1 MSEAP
6 TSSQARL
13 LSPDFMARLDRLDVV
28 SRKVLLGKLKG
39 ERRSKRRGQSVEFA
53 DYRNYV
59 VGDDLRRIDWN
70 LFARLDKFF
79 LRLFMEEEDL
89 SVSVLVDATASMA
102 FGEPE
107 KLHYAKQVAAS
118 LGYIGLAN
126 HNRVS
131 VYSFTDTLDGRLEG
145 MRGRRPVPL
154 MLDFIAKIGTDA
166 KAKKTGDLAAALK
179 SFALSSRGGKG
190 LVVVVSDFL
199 DKGELKSALRYLP
212 PDRFDGYLLHLLSPQ
227 EIDPEKAGVVGDVRL
242 VDLED
247 SQMEEV
253 SVSGA
258 LLERYRATLKAF
270 CQHVKQECVDRGM
283 VYLAGD
289 TSVPFD
295 DLVLHYMRE
304 RGLLG

>member
-1 MSEAP
+1 
-6 TSSQARL
+6 
-13 LSPDFMARLDRLDVV
+13 MARLDRLDVV

-126 HNRVS
+126 HNRVN
-131 VYSFTDTLDGRLEG
+131 VYSFTSGIEGRMEG
-145 MRGRRPVPL
+145 MRGKRPLPQ
-154 MLDFIAKIGTDA
+154 MLNFINQIGTTGPA
-166 KAKKTGDLAAALK
+166 KTSGNLGAALK
-179 SFALSSRGGKG
+179 HFALSARGKG
-190 LVVVVSDFL
+190 LVVVISDFL
-199 DKGELKSALRYLP
+199 DKGDLKDALKYLP
-212 PDRFDGYLLHLLSPQ
+212 PDRFDAYALHLLCPQ

-242 VDLED
+242 VDSED
-247 SQMEEV
+247 EQVEEV
-253 SVSGA
+253 SVSGV
-258 LLERYRATLKAF
+258 LLERYRATLRAF
-270 CQHVKQECVDRGM
+270 CEHVKQVCVDRGM

>member
-1 MSEAP
+1 
-6 TSSQARL
+6 
-13 LSPDFMARLDRLDVV
+13 MARLDRLDVV

-107 KLHYAKQVAAS
+107 KLHYARQVAAS
-118 LGYIGLAN
+118 LGYIGLTN
-126 HNRVS
+126 HNRVNI
-131 VYSFTDTLDGRLEG
+131 YSFTDTLDGRLEG
-145 MRGRRPVPL
+145 LRGRRPLPQ
-154 MLDFIAKIGTDA
+154 MLDFVAKIGSDA
-166 KAKKTGDLAAALK
+166 QSKKTGDLGAALK
-179 SFALSSRGGKG
+179 SFALTARGKG
-190 LVVVVSDFL
+190 LVVVISDFL
-199 DKGELKSALRYLP
+199 DKGELKSALRYLSP
-212 PDRFDGYLLHLLSPQ
+212 ERFDGYVLHLLCPQ

-242 VDLED
+242 VDMED
-247 SQMEEV
+247 SQIEEV
-253 SVSGA
+253 SVSGV
-258 LLERYRATLKAF
+258 LLERYRATLQAF
-270 CQHVKQECVDRGM
+270 CGHVKQSAVDRGL